1 MESSRLV
8 LAETARA
15 LAESAT
21 LGEAT
26 PKMLRVVCEALGWER
41 GSLWRVDRAAAVLR
55 CMGTWPGTGDQFDVE
70 TRRITFSAGVGLPGR
85 VWKSGKPA
93 WIPDVVKDANFPR
106 APIASAVRLHA
117 AFGFPVVHAGALLGV
132 MEFFSGEIRPPDE
145 ELLGTLSTIGTQI
158 GQFVDRKRVEEEL
171 DRHFRLSLDMQCV
184 ATFDGYFTR
193 VNPAWRALG
202 YSDEEL
208 CSAPFMSFVH
218 PDDREATQHAM
229 ARLREGADLT
239 SFANRYRSRDGS
251 YRWLE
256 WACAPL
262 SVEGLIYAAARDVTE
277 RKEAEAQLTRYAQ
290 QMADA
295 KRKQEQNA
303 ARLSELV
310 RELEVAKHRAEAATA
325 TKAEFLANV
334 SHEIRTP
341 MNAVIGMTE
350 LALRT
355 PLTAVQRDYLN
366 TVLTSAEALLAL
378 IDDILDFSKIE
389 ARRLELD
396 RVPFIVRDTV
406 EDAVR
411 LLAPRA
417 HEKRLE
423 LACRIHPDVPVQ
435 LVGDPGRLRQVLV
448 NLVGN
453 AIKFT
458 EQGEVVVDVA
468 PDQSTDQEAALRVRV
483 TDTGI
488 GIPPEKQWTIFG
500 PFVQADA
507 STTRR
512 YGGTGLG
519 LAISAQLVELMGGR
533 IWLDSEV
540 GRGSTFNFVAR
551 FARPGAEG
559 IPPGPDPGDLQG
571 LRVLIVDDNATN
583 RQILEETI
591 KSWQMRP
598 VAVDAAEAAIARL
611 RAARAEGDPVRL
623 VLADALMPDVDGFD
637 LARRVAQDADLA
649 GTPLIL
655 LTSAGSLAAGH
666 APSSAIAA
674 HLTKPVKQSDLLE
687 AIQEVVAPGRLAEP
701 HPPVLPERGAGLP
714 PLRILVAEDN
724 ATNRKLLVT
733 LLEQGRHHVVTVE
746 NGLDAVAR
754 SATGRFD
761 VILMDVQMPELGGLE
776 ATQAIRAREH
786 GTRAHVPIIAL
797 TAHAM
802 AGDRERCLAAGMDG
816 YLSKP
821 IRPVELLETIG
832 TVIGARVKVDAADE
846 LVHELDAMDEK
857 TLIESFNGNRMLLR
871 EVIDTF
877 VEDCPRMM
885 EEVNAATRAGDPAR
899 LQAAAHKLKGAV
911 GLFTAADVFELARK
925 LEGAGRAGDL
935 AGVGE
940 LSAAVETGIVR
951 LTSRLEDLRLR
962 L

>member
-106 APIASAVRLHA
+106 APIASAVGLHA

-406 EDAVR
+406 
-411 LLAPRA
+411 
-417 HEKRLE
+417 
-423 LACRIHPDVPVQ
+423 
-435 LVGDPGRLRQVLV
+435 
-448 NLVGN
+448 
-453 AIKFT
+453 
-458 EQGEVVVDVA
+458 
-468 PDQSTDQEAALRVRV
+468 
-483 TDTGI
+483 
-488 GIPPEKQWTIFG
+488 
-500 PFVQADA
+500 
-507 STTRR
+507 
-512 YGGTGLG
+512 
-519 LAISAQLVELMGGR
+519 
-533 IWLDSEV
+533 
-540 GRGSTFNFVAR
+540 
-551 FARPGAEG
+551 
-559 IPPGPDPGDLQG
+559 
-571 LRVLIVDDNATN
+571 
-583 RQILEETI
+583 
-591 KSWQMRP
+591 
-598 VAVDAAEAAIARL
+598 
-611 RAARAEGDPVRL
+611 
-623 VLADALMPDVDGFD
+623 
-637 LARRVAQDADLA
+637 
-649 GTPLIL
+649 
-655 LTSAGSLAAGH
+655 
-666 APSSAIAA
+666 
-674 HLTKPVKQSDLLE
+674 
-687 AIQEVVAPGRLAEP
+687 
-701 HPPVLPERGAGLP
+701 
-714 PLRILVAEDN
+714 
-724 ATNRKLLVT
+724 
-733 LLEQGRHHVVTVE
+733 
-746 NGLDAVAR
+746 
-754 SATGRFD
+754 
-761 VILMDVQMPELGGLE
+761 
-776 ATQAIRAREH
+776 
-786 GTRAHVPIIAL
+786 
-797 TAHAM
+797 
-802 AGDRERCLAAGMDG
+802 
-816 YLSKP
+816 
-821 IRPVELLETIG
+821 
-832 TVIGARVKVDAADE
+832 
-846 LVHELDAMDEK
+846 
-857 TLIESFNGNRMLLR
+857 
-871 EVIDTF
+871 
-877 VEDCPRMM
+877 
-885 EEVNAATRAGDPAR
+885 
-899 LQAAAHKLKGAV
+899 
-911 GLFTAADVFELARK
+911 
-925 LEGAGRAGDL
+925 
-935 AGVGE
+935 
-940 LSAAVETGIVR
+940 
-951 LTSRLEDLRLR
+951 
-962 L
+962 